1 MLFQGENTQIRLSV
15 RCQVQGDVV
24 LECIH
29 ISDNL
34 EKEEVMFKAM
44 LNTAFV
50 QSNSLLLN
58 RDELDVSWNSRDQ
71 FPRDFRVEVCFSF
84 LLLNMQSTFVVLTF
98 MWFVFPSVEYI
109 LHFSRILKVKDHDT
123 S

>member
-1 MLFQGENTQIRLSV
+1 MQIRLGV

-44 LNTAFV
+44 FNTAFV
-50 QSNSLLLN
+50 HSNSLLLN
-58 RDELDVSWNSRDQ
+58 RDELDVAWNSRDQ
-71 FPRDFRVEVCFSF
+71 FPRDFRVEVCISF
-84 LLLNMQSTFVVLTF
+84 PLLNVQSTFVILLLICF
-98 MWFVFPSVEYI
+98 CIYFFIHIFLHISIEY
-109 LHFSRILKVKDHDT
+109 
-123 S
+123 